1 MSPPPL
7 FPVDDPPRN
16 RGDASVSREESSER
30 WLRLHSFQPR
40 ETGLSRDETGDK
52 TSNPTLS
59 CSESGSQSRGEHSK
73 RRKRAKRKERKERK
87 EKRYKEEKKRTRC
100 AARDD
105 DDDFGIRGRDAKRD
119 AMEERHDRVHRERRS
134 QATNSSAMDRL
145 HHVNGTYEDCHRD
158 VDNATYGGL
167 SRAVKFR
174 RVIDLATQWYKD
186 AAKIRGD
193 FHGLQL
199 AAKHE
204 QKKERYFTRGAAT
217 RKTEQ
222 EAVYLRKSVSNEVNH
237 PNDTS
242 DFLKLSEGGCEERA
256 HEDDFESL
264 NARLMQKTKSYNE
277 NIHANPENVA
287 LWIEFAQFQD
297 EFMTL
302 TRKKVEISQMI
313 EKKIAILEDALR
325 YHPHE
330 STLVIMLLIEYEK
343 VEESPSIKS
352 RWEYACAQNPGN
364 PVIWN
369 AFIRYCLRD
378 FTNFSVD
385 GVRKV
390 YNNALSSLV
399 SAKGELKRKHGVVST
414 DVAQLERA
422 IVGLIIDICS
432 FDIQAG
438 STELAV
444 ARMQAALEFC
454 CLSPKTTQAE
464 DELLD
469 MFESFWECE
478 EPRIGE
484 PTATGWADWMT
495 KNRMIKDTSHQIKS
509 QMHTNQAPRQVP
521 PPPPASAMDKA
532 KVILSGGWE
541 HFEEDVESE
550 EEEVGYEG
558 GDNDTHAISRLED
571 QLDSASDVEIDG
583 EILRKWVA
591 KEWKRSLKHWKP
603 TRLVDTIAGEMDAP
617 TSSKVCFDDV
627 RDGLTRLEDEL
638 AREKLWTQTLRLVG
652 AVETLPTDLDEDEH
666 LILRESAF
674 GPHREAFDL
683 FSGRNVNQEVRSWFS
698 STDGLECAWLS
709 AESGRR
715 AFGSNVFRV
724 FASHDPT
731 TQSCRIVQ
739 TKEEAKELL
748 AGYYGNSLKL
758 WSHLAEMEWK
768 SSRSTSA
775 RKIYSR
781 AFQIAFSSK
790 MQDISHLAFSWV
802 NCELATQNYDN
813 TDNVLKILLVLAF
826 LGTDQEITLESVPT
840 DAVSFL
846 RADKFFK
853 EKMIFAFEGG
863 GAWPDDRKLGL
874 LPHGVALILCFA
886 LFKRLTKRPFND
898 IDDAIRLI
906 PRDIQQG
913 EGNVRFWHELHLDLL
928 QMRPIANRRS
938 SIQYALKIFPSS
950 PILLL
955 KLCELELEVQG
966 TQRMHRYL
974 EMEFERK
981 NALGPILYALG
992 LEANKP
998 FASNPRAVSIFER
1011 ALEQT
1016 KSTAQS
1022 PMLWLMYMRAYLES
1036 GQLSSAKTV
1045 FLRAINAVPWNKTL
1059 WLIGIDSLQKVFTVK
1074 ERVSMLDLM
1083 REKGISVRTDIFEI
1097 QLEACY
1103 QAQLAKRDSRRR
1115 VHT

>member
-1 MSPPPL
+1 MRMSPPPL

-16 RGDASVSREESSER
+16 RVDVSASREESSER
-30 WLRLHSFQPR
+30 WLRLHSFQSHATEP
-40 ETGLSRDETGDK
+40 SRDETGDK
-52 TSNPTLS
+52 TSEPTPS
-59 CSESGSQSRGEHSK
+59 CSDSRSDEYSK
-73 RRKRAKRKERKERK
+73 RRKRAKRKEREERKERKGRK
-87 EKRYKEEKKRTRC
+87 EKRLKEEKKH
-100 AARDD
+100 ARRAVRDEECIAI
-105 DDDFGIRGRDAKRD
+105 GERDAKTD
-119 AMEERHDRVHRERRS
+119 TMEENRDRSHHERRS
-134 QATNSSAMDRL
+134 QATKSSAMDRL
-145 HHVNGTYEDCHRD
+145 QHVSGTYEDCRRE
-158 VDNATYGGL
+158 VDNAAYGGL

-174 RVIDLATQWYKD
+174 RVVDLATQWYKD

-199 AAKHE
+199 TGKRD
-204 QKKERYFTRGAAT
+204 QKKERYFTRGATAQ
-217 RKTEQ
+217 KTEQ
-222 EAVYLRKSVSNEVNH
+222 ETVCLRKSELNEVNH
-237 PNDTS
+237 PGDTS
-242 DFLKLSEGGCEERA
+242 DFLKLPEGGCEERVRD
-256 HEDDFESL
+256 DDFESL
-264 NARLMQKTKSYNE
+264 NARLMHKTKSHNE
-277 NIHANPENVA
+277 NIRANPENIA

-297 EFMTL
+297 EFIAR
-302 TRKKVEISQMI
+302 TRKKSEISQMI
-313 EKKIAILEDALR
+313 DKKIAILEDALR

-330 STLVIMLLIEYEK
+330 STLVIMLLNTYEK
-343 VEESPSIKS
+343 VEESPSVKS
-352 RWEYACAQNPGN
+352 RWEYACAQNPGS
-364 PVIWN
+364 PAIWK

-399 SAKGELKRKHGVVST
+399 SVKDELKRKQGVVST

-432 FDIQAG
+432 FDIQSG

-454 CLSPKTTQAE
+454 CLSPKTAQSD

-484 PTATGWADWMT
+484 PTAKGWSDWMT
-495 KNRMIKDTSHQIKS
+495 KNQILKDTSYHIKS
-509 QMHTNQAPRQVP
+509 RVHKNQAPREVP
-521 PPPPASAMDKA
+521 PSPPESATGQ
-532 KVILSGGWE
+532 VILGGGWE
-541 HFEEDVESE
+541 HFEEDIESE
-550 EEEVGYEG
+550 EEEVDYQGEI
-558 GDNDTHAISRLED
+558 NDTRDLSRLED
-571 QLDSASDVEIDG
+571 QLDSASDVEIDD
-583 EILRKWVA
+583 EILHKWVV

-603 TRLVDTIAGEMDAP
+603 TRLLDTIEGGMDAP

-627 RDGLTRLEDEL
+627 RDGLTRLEDEF
-638 AREKLWTQTLRLVG
+638 AREKLWTQMLRLVG
-652 AVETLPTDLDEDEH
+652 AVETLPTDLDEDEC
-666 LILRESAF
+666 LNLRESAF
-674 GPHREAFDL
+674 GPYRDAFDL
-683 FSGRNVNQEVRSWFS
+683 FNGRALNQEVTSWFS

-709 AESGRR
+709 GESGRR
-715 AFGSNVFRV
+715 AFGANVFRV

-748 AGYYGNSLKL
+748 AGSYGNSLKL

-768 SSRSTSA
+768 SLRSASA
-775 RKIYSR
+775 RKIYTK
-781 AFQIAFSSK
+781 AFHIALSSK

-802 NCELATQNYDN
+802 SCELATQNHESTN
-813 TDNVLKILLVLAF
+813 TALKILLAVAF
-826 LGTDQEITLESVPT
+826 LGTDQEITLESAPN

-853 EKMIFAFEGG
+853 EKMIFAFAGG

-886 LFKRLTKRPFND
+886 MFKKLTKQCFND
-898 IDDAIRLI
+898 IDDALRLI
-906 PRDIQQG
+906 PRDVQRG
-913 EGNVRFWHELHLDLL
+913 EGNARFWHQLHLDLL
-928 QMRPIANRRS
+928 QMRPIATRRS
-938 SIQYALKIFPSS
+938 SIQYALEIFPSS

-955 KLCELELEVQG
+955 KLAELEVEVQG

-974 EMEFERK
+974 ELKFERK
-981 NALGPILYALG
+981 NALVPILYALG

-1011 ALEQT
+1011 ALEHT
-1016 KSTAQS
+1016 KSTAHS
-1022 PMLWLMYMRAYLES
+1022 PMLWLLYMRAYLVS

-1059 WLIGIDSLQKVFTVK
+1059 WLVGIDSLQKVMTVK
-1074 ERVSMLDLM
+1074 ERVAILDLM
-1083 REKGISVRTDIFEI
+1083 REKGISMRTDMFEI

-1103 QAQLAKRDSRRR
+1103 RQARAYVKTTS
-1115 VHT
+1115 